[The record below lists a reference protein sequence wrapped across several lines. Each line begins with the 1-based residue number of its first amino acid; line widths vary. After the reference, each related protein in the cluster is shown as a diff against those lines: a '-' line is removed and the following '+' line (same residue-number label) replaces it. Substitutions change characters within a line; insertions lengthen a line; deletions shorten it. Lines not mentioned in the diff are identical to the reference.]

1 MNRHHRQEILPE
13 IGSAGQ
19 ARLRSSHAL
28 IVGVGALGSTI
39 AEALV
44 RAGVGRLTIVDRDVV
59 ELTNLQRQTLY
70 TTEDAEKHRAKATAA
85 RDRLAEIDPG
95 VEVRALVEDFSAA
108 TAPGIV
114 GFAWEVEGEGDGSG
128 EPLTPTLSDRER
140 GPEGERDA
148 VDLLLDGTDN
158 FETRY
163 LLNDVAVSQG
173 IPYVHAG
180 VVGTSGTLLTVR
192 PGVGPCLRCLF
203 PEAPAPGAEPT
214 CDTAGVLGPAA
225 WVVASLA
232 AAEAIKLLA
241 GNTGDANTRL
251 IHLDAYAPAM
261 RSVDVS
267 RARDPACLCCGKRD
281 FLYLDGDAEELTPL
295 CGRRS
300 VQIAPHR
307 RGMVAL
313 DALAQRLEPFGE
325 FRTEADSL
333 RGEFAS
339 ESGEFGRITL
349 HVFPTGRAIVGGT
362 TDPARARAI
371 YSRYVGS

>member
-1 MNRHHRQEILPE
+1 VNRHHRQEILPE
-13 IGSAGQ
+13 IGGAGQ
-19 ARLRSSHAL
+19 ARLRESHAL

-44 RAGVGRLTIVDRDVV
+44 RAGVGKLTIVDRDVV

-70 TTEDAEKHRAKATAA
+70 TTEDAERRRAKATAA

-95 VEVRALVEDFSAA
+95 VEVRALVEDFSAR

-114 GFAWEVEGEGDGSG
+114 GFAWEGEAEDAGA
-128 EPLTPTLSDRER
+128 LTPGPSLR
-140 GPEGERDA
+140 GRGEAEGERGTI
-148 VDLLLDGTDN
+148 DLLLDGTDN

-173 IPYVHAG
+173 LAYVHAG

-203 PEAPAPGAEPT
+203 PDAPAPGAEPT

-225 WVVASLA
+225 WAVASLA

-241 GNTGDANTRL
+241 GHVDDANTRL

-261 RSVDVS
+261 RAVDVS
-267 RARDPACLCCGKRD
+267 GARDPECPCCGKRD
-281 FLYLDGDAEELTPL
+281 FQYLDGDAEELTPL
-295 CGRRS
+295 CGRKS

-307 RGMVAL
+307 RGRVAL
-313 DALAQRLEPFGE
+313 ETLAARLAPFGD

-333 RGEFAS
+333 RGEFAN
-339 ESGEFGRITL
+339 ETGEFGRITL
-349 HVFPTGRAIVGGT
+349 HVFSTGRAIVGGT
-362 TDPARARAI
+362 TDPARAKTI
-371 YSRYVGS
+371 YSRYVGG